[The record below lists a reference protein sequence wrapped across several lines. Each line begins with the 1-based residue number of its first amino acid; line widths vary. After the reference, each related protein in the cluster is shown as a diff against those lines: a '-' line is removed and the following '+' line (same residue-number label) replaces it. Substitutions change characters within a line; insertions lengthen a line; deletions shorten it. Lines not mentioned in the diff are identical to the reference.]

1 VTAQVWGEIR
11 LRRLGVIE
19 EATLALDGGLTV
31 VTGET
36 GAGKTMVVTA
46 LGLLQ
51 GGRADPALVRH
62 GADQARVE
70 GRVALARL
78 PEPLSTEVSELVS
91 EVGGEPDDGDVIV
104 ARTIGATGR
113 SRAHLGGASVPAAV
127 LARLGDRLVAVH
139 GQSDQLRLRQ
149 AAAQR
154 EALDRFGGAPV
165 QTLLGRYRPAYRR
178 LGQLRDDLS
187 ALQQADADRAR
198 EIDLLRLG
206 LDEVAAVAPQDG
218 EDEAVRREESRLAH
232 AESLL
237 TAAAE
242 ARACLVGGADVS
254 DNGGSTDVD
263 TLLGRA
269 RHSLDGAA
277 AHDPAVAAL
286 AQRAADL
293 SYSASDLASDLTDYV
308 EQLDVDP
315 RRLAAVQQ
323 RRSELATLARRYGP
337 SIADVLAWADK
348 SAQRLAELEMA
359 DDTISG
365 LAAEADAVAA
375 ELAEL
380 ASALTAAR
388 QQAAT
393 ALQAE
398 VSAELVELAMPHA
411 VVTVRVSSGGG
422 LGPDGADEVEFLLA
436 ANAGS
441 PARPLGRGASGG
453 ELSRVMLALEVV
465 LAATAPVPTFVF
477 DEVDAGIG
485 GRAAVEVGRRL
496 ARLSQHC
503 QVLVVTHL
511 PQVAAFADRHYVV
524 DKSEDG
530 TITTS
535 GVHALDH
542 DGQVRE
548 LSRML
553 AGLEGSTAA
562 AAHAVELLELAA
574 AERTRVKG

>member
-1 VTAQVWGEIR
+1 
-11 LRRLGVIE
+11 
-19 EATLALDGGLTV
+19 
-31 VTGET
+31 
-36 GAGKTMVVTA
+36 
-46 LGLLQ
+46 
-51 GGRADPALVRH
+51 
-62 GADQARVE
+62 
-70 GRVALARL
+70 
-78 PEPLSTEVSELVS
+78 VSELVS

-178 LGQLRDDLS
+178 LGQLRADLS

-206 LDEVAAVAPQDG
+206 LDEVAAVAPQDS

-254 DNGGSTDVD
+254 DNGESTDVD

-315 RRLAAVQQ
+315 
-323 RRSELATLARRYGP
+323 
-337 SIADVLAWADK
+337 
-348 SAQRLAELEMA
+348 
-359 DDTISG
+359 
-365 LAAEADAVAA
+365 
-375 ELAEL
+375 
-380 ASALTAAR
+380 
-388 QQAAT
+388 
-393 ALQAE
+393 
-398 VSAELVELAMPHA
+398 
-411 VVTVRVSSGGG
+411 
-422 LGPDGADEVEFLLA
+422 
-436 ANAGS
+436 
-441 PARPLGRGASGG
+441 
-453 ELSRVMLALEVV
+453 
-465 LAATAPVPTFVF
+465 
-477 DEVDAGIG
+477 
-485 GRAAVEVGRRL
+485 
-496 ARLSQHC
+496 ARLRPCSSDAPSWRRWPAG
-503 QVLVVTHL
+503 TARAS
-511 PQVAAFADRHYVV
+511 PTSWPGRTSPRNGWPSSRWPTTRSAAWPP
-524 DKSEDG
+524 KP
-530 TITTS
+530 TS
-535 GVHALDH
+535 WPPSWPSL
-542 DGQVRE
+542 R
-548 LSRML
+548 R
-553 AGLEGSTAA
+553 
-562 AAHAVELLELAA
+562 
-574 AERTRVKG
+574 R

>member
-1 VTAQVWGEIR
+1 
-11 LRRLGVIE
+11 
-19 EATLALDGGLTV
+19 
-31 VTGET
+31 
-36 GAGKTMVVTA
+36 MVVTA

-51 GGRADPALVRH
+51 GGRADPGLVRH

-78 PEPLSTEVSELVS
+78 PEPLSAEVSALVA
-91 EVGGEPDDGDVIV
+91 EAGGEPDDGDVIV
-104 ARTIGATGR
+104 ARTIAATGR
-113 SRAHLGGASVPAAV
+113 SRAHLGGASVPATV

-165 QTLLGRYRPAYRR
+165 QALLGRYRPAYRR
-178 LGQLRDDLS
+178 LGQIRVDLS
-187 ALQQADADRAR
+187 ALRQADADRAR

-206 LDEVAAVAPQDG
+206 LDEVAAVAPQEG

-242 ARACLVGGADVS
+242 ARTCLVGGADAS
-254 DNGGSTDVD
+254 DATGDPTDVG

-277 AHDPAVAAL
+277 AHDPAIASL

-293 SYSASDLASDLTDYV
+293 TYAAADLASDLTDYV

-359 DDTISG
+359 DDTITA
-365 LAAEADAVAA
+365 LAAEADVVAA

-380 ASALTAAR
+380 ASALTASR
-388 QQAAT
+388 QEAAT

-411 VVTVRVSSGGG
+411 VVTVRVGSAGG

-436 ANAGS
+436 PNAGS
-441 PARPLGRGASGG
+441 PARPLGKGASGG

-496 ARLSQHC
+496 ARLSKHC

-574 AERTRVKG
+574 AERTGVKG